1 MPQFRPGGSRLR
13 CPLFSF
19 IIFVAAATA
28 CALPAWAHE
37 TWILP
42 AFARVESPRIIA
54 LAITSGMV
62 FPHSVTAI
70 PAERLNQS
78 GIRIGKQNAGQLQP
92 RGEMGSNLLASA
104 DLNRPGI
111 ACVWLALPELP
122 VDLTPELVQVYFDE
136 IQADPEVRRA
146 WAARKSDLWQERYEK
161 FAKAIVRVGEVD
173 PSDRSWAAPIGGAL
187 EIVPESD
194 PTTMTPGA
202 AFTVRVLKSGRPL
215 AGLMLA
221 AQEKGKR
228 DWQRTDLR
236 GRATF
241 QLTGNGPWLIH
252 GTQLRPADSSG
263 TQWRSWFTTLT
274 IARQGVPGR

>member
-1 MPQFRPGGSRLR
+1 MPQVGPGGSRLR

-19 IIFVAAATA
+19 LFFVAAAAA
-28 CALPAWAHE
+28 CALPALAHE
-37 TWILP
+37 TWIL
-42 AFARVESPRIIA
+42 AASARVESPRTIP

-62 FPHSVTAI
+62 FPHALIAI

-78 GIRIGKQNAGQLQP
+78 GIRIGKQNAGLLQP
-92 RGEMGSNLLASA
+92 RGEMRSNLLASA
-104 DLNRPGI
+104 DLNRSGI

-122 VDLTPELVQVYFDE
+122 ADLTPELVQVYFEE

-146 WAARKSDLWQERYEK
+146 WAARKSDLWRERYQK
-161 FAKAIVRVGEVD
+161 FAKTIVRVGEVD
-173 PSDRSWAAPIGGAL
+173 PSDRSWSEPIGGVL

-194 PTTMTPGA
+194 PTALIPGA
-202 AFTVRVLKSGRPL
+202 PFTVRVLKSGRPL

-221 AQEKGKR
+221 AQENGKR
-228 DWQRTDLR
+228 NWQRTDPR

-241 QLTGNGPWLIH
+241 QLTGDGPWLIH
-252 GTQLRPADSSG
+252 GTQLRRADSSG

-274 IARQGVPGR
+274 IARQGAPGR